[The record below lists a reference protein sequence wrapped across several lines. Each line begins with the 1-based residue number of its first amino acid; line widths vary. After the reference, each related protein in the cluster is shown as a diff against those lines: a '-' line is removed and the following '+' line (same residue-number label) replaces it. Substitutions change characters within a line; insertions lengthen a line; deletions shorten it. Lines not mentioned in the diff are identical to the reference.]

1 MAPRIRI
8 SENAHKSVIEDS
20 PPDSRIVVC
29 LVPKICHHAMVGV
42 GKGRLLFQQ
51 QRCRLLF
58 QQQRCH
64 SSHSNIRFFMMP
76 VTDRIRESPIDTN
89 A

>member
-29 LVPKICHHAMVGV
+29 LVPKICHHAMVGA
-42 GKGRLLFQQ
+42 GKGRLPFQQ
-51 QRCRLLF
+51 QRC
-58 QQQRCH
+58 
-64 SSHSNIRFFMMP
+64 HSNIRFFMMP
-76 VTDRIRESPIDTN
+76 VNDRILESPIDRN